1 MRTAIALGV
10 WIGVACSAPRQ
21 PEAVALSRDPEA
33 SPSAQAG
40 AAPAQGALRVAI
52 TLDDLG
58 ATPQSSELALSERI
72 LSGLRASGAP
82 VAVFANCQNL
92 RSETLLLWQRAGATV
107 GNHTATHLSLD
118 AQGADDVWWD
128 DVKGCDEQLRSVL
141 GQPVRFFRFP
151 YLRYGK
157 TPDSHAQA
165 GQKLASLGY
174 AIAHV
179 TAATSEWLLA
189 GYYDEALEKRD
200 AALRQELS
208 TAYVDHMLESLQ
220 AARDLA
226 LKRTGRD
233 VAQIT
238 LAHVNQLA
246 ADHLPDVLQALR
258 ARGWQ
263 FISLQAAL
271 ADPVYALPDVY
282 VGGCGCSWL
291 ARFEPPLTRD
301 DTYVFGDYEAQL
313 RERFEKRV
321 KALSERR

>member
-1 MRTAIALGV
+1 MNPI
-10 WIGVACSAPRQ
+10 
-21 PEAVALSRDPEA
+21 
-33 SPSAQAG
+33 SPSSAQAG
-40 AAPAQGALRVAI
+40 AVASSPPATGALRVAI

-58 ATPQSSELALSERI
+58 ATPESSEPALSERI
-72 LSGLRASGAP
+72 LAGLRANGAP
-82 VAVFANCQNL
+82 VAVFANCQKL
-92 RSETLLLWQRAGATV
+92 RTEALLLWQRAGATV

-118 AQGADDVWWD
+118 AQGPDDAWWK
-128 DVKGCDEQLRSVL
+128 DVKDCDEQLRSAL
-141 GQPVRFFRFP
+141 GEPVRFFRFP

-157 TPDSHAQA
+157 TREFHAQA
-165 GQKLASLGY
+165 AQKLASIGY
-174 AIAHV
+174 TVAHV

-189 GYYDEALEKRD
+189 GYYEEALKKQD
-200 AALRQELS
+200 AALTRELS

-238 LAHVNQLA
+238 LGHVNRLT
-246 ADHLPDVLQALR
+246 ADHLPDVLAALR

-263 FISLQAAL
+263 FVSLREAL
-271 ADPVYALPDVY
+271 EDPVYAMPDAY

-291 ARFEPPLTRD
+291 ARFDPPLTRD
-301 DTYVFGDYEAQL
+301 DDYVFGDYEDQL

-321 KALSERR
+321 QALNER